1 MLTLTPLPPARR
13 ALATALVLALPLLGA
28 CTPGRPAQTPA
39 VDAVP
44 TPASG
49 DGAQAGGQEA
59 EPEAPEDPAA
69 PEDLDGAAPS
79 AGTTQGGSPDGA
91 APAEQQVERGPHCT
105 AADLRQPV
113 SPDDLSPETSRELAL
128 SMVGK
133 TVPAAPH
140 TTVEDSFDNTS
151 AYIVRV
157 EAGAQTVEVNA
168 GGTVVI
174 VEGDID
180 TLIVNGLATTVW
192 VDNVDHVRLGPQ
204 AAGSYVLW
212 TGTKPDLQ
220 DQGLGNTV
228 ARAEYAVH
236 VHNYC

>member
-49 DGAQAGGQEA
+49 DGAQAGDQDTDSQE
-59 EPEAPEDPAA
+59 PEDPAE
-69 PEDLDGAAPS
+69 PEDL
-79 AGTTQGGSPDGA
+79 DGA

-113 SPDDLSPETSRELAL
+113 SPEDLSPETSRELAL